1 MQNGSP
7 FSAMGGIMQVQRSTL
22 KICHSHNSYRAE
34 NRPVTASRAVFC
46 FLRVCPAVFALS
58 GRFSA
63 FAGRFVPK
71 IVQGGQKVVHW
82 VQQKAPGLEGA

>member
-1 MQNGSP
+1 MQNGST
-7 FSAMGGIMQVQRSTL
+7 FSAIGGIMQVQRSTL

-46 FLRVCPAVFALS
+46 FLQVCPVTP

-71 IVQGGQKVVHW
+71 TVQTGQNVVHW